1 MYKKGNGVGFVF
13 LLITFFFLPGKGKVS
28 GSLIMGKLGSY
39 ARQNK
44 LATALREMRRIEKT
58 IFILDYI
65 SNEGVPS
72 GKCGFTTLS
81 PFSSR
86 FPHF

>member
-1 MYKKGNGVGFVF
+1 MYDLTIGLEYDGALDLSPRYRYDFV
-13 LLITFFFLPGKGKVS
+13 
-28 GSLIMGKLGSY
+28 
-39 ARQNK
+39 
-44 LATALREMRRIEKT
+44 
-58 IFILDYI
+58 
-65 SNEGVPS
+65 GVPS